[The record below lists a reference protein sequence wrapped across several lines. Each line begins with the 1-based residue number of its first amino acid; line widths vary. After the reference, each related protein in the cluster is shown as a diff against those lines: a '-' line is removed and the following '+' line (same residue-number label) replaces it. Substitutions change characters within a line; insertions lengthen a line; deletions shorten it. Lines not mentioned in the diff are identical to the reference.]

1 MMHDGV
7 PGETQRE
14 MSAAGPRPRGR
25 PPEMT
30 PAALLERIRTL
41 AVREDGLFRIHR
53 THGAIYARARRL
65 FGSWAAAVAAAGQDY
80 GGALASARRRSIE
93 NRRRRRRRA
102 RNARRTVALL
112 APPR

>member
-1 MMHDGV
+1 MHDGV
-7 PGETQRE
+7 PGEAKRE
-14 MSAAGPRPRGR
+14 MTAAGPARPRGR

-30 PAALLERIRTL
+30 PAALLEKIRAL

-53 THGAIYARARRL
+53 THGAIYARARRQ

-93 NRRRRRRRA
+93 NRRRRA
-102 RNARRTVALL
+102 RNVRRTVPLL